1 MRWFE
6 RAKNAEVI
14 DVMKSSENLKRIRID
29 HIGSLVRP
37 AKLKD
42 VFARFDHGQAS
53 REELAHEQDEAIRE
67 VIAKQRAGG
76 LPVVTDGEFRRHSF
90 QESFSEC
97 VSGFDVPTN
106 VSAYYERRDL
116 NLTPLERAEQNF
128 DEAGPAIITRRG
140 AVSRLKLIRN
150 LPLEEFRYAQSVA
163 DVPVKVTV
171 LGPDRIAQRFKWE
184 GSKDVY
190 KDLDD
195 FVEHVV
201 EIERRMIGELVNAGC
216 KYIQIDAPGY
226 TAYVDKVSL
235 ERMRSRG
242 EDPER
247 NLQRSIDADNAL
259 IEGFPGVTFGIHICR
274 GNARTTDP
282 ITGKLVPQWHRE
294 GSYDAIAERLFNSL
308 KHHRL
313 LLEYD
318 SERAGSFEPL
328 RLVPKEKV
336 VVLGLV
342 TTKSSDLE
350 SVDDLKRRIEQA
362 SKYLSLDQLALSP
375 QCGFGGIDS
384 KVMSE
389 EEMWLKLG
397 RIVETANELW
407 H

>member
-1 MRWFE
+1 M
-6 RAKNAEVI
+6 
-14 DVMKSSENLKRIRID
+14 SSASSPNLSQIRVD

-37 AKLKD
+37 AILKD
-42 VFARFDHGQAS
+42 VFARFDRGAASPQELTQA
-53 REELAHEQDEAIRE
+53 QNQAIRE
-67 VIAKQRAGG
+67 VIARQESHR
-76 LPVVTDGEFRRHSF
+76 LPVVTDGEFRRHNF

-97 VSGFDVPTN
+97 VSGFDVPQN
-106 VSAYYERRDL
+106 VSRYYEKRDL
-116 NLTPLERAEQNF
+116 NLTPLQRAEQNF
-128 DEAGPAIITRRG
+128 DEAGPAIVTRRG
-140 AVSRLKLIRN
+140 AVHRLKLIRN
-150 LPLEEFRYAQSVA
+150 LPLEEFRSAQSVA
-163 DVPVKVTV
+163 KAPVKVTV

-184 GSKDVY
+184 TSTNVY
-190 KDLDD
+190 KGLDD

-201 EIERRMIGELVNAGC
+201 EIERQMIAELVDAGC

-226 TAYVDKVSL
+226 TAYVDNISL

-247 NLQRSIDADNAL
+247 NLQRSIEADNAL
-259 IEGFPGVTFGIHICR
+259 IEDFPDVTFGIHICR

-318 SERAGSFEPL
+318 SERAGGFEPL
-328 RLVPKEKV
+328 RLVPKGKV

-342 TTKSSDLE
+342 TTKSAELE
-350 SVDDLKRRIEQA
+350 SVDELKRRIEQA
-362 SKYLSLDQLALSP
+362 TKYLPVDQLALSP

-389 EEMWLKLG
+389 EEMWRKLD
-397 RIVETANELW
+397 RIIDTAAQVW
-407 H
+407 R